1 MKVHPA
7 PETLASVVP
16 VWVASARDLA
26 NIQAA
31 AESEAGRRFQFGLY
45 SLYYPKALRQPWLHP
60 LVTPWWLYV
69 TRDTVSRCAGVGRP
83 AAAAAAGLVGGRGG
97 AAAGAQRGGHL
108 ARGGAEDGHWPGEA
122 VTKLS

>member
-1 MKVHPA
+1 MLVWCTLCPAVKVHPT

-31 AESEAGRRFQFGLY
+31 AESEAGRGFQFGLY

-60 LVTPWWLYV
+60 LVT
-69 TRDTVSRCAGVGRP
+69 TGDCM
-83 AAAAAAGLVGGRGG
+83 
-97 AAAGAQRGGHL
+97 
-108 ARGGAEDGHWPGEA
+108 
-122 VTKLS
+122 

>member
-1 MKVHPA
+1 MCPAVKVHPT
-7 PETLASVVP
+7 PETLASVVL

-60 LVTPWWLYV
+60 LVTPGDCSPLTPVSGVQVWGSQQLLRLRAWW
-69 TRDTVSRCAGVGRP
+69 AGE
-83 AAAAAAGLVGGRGG
+83 AGLPLVLSVADISPGAGRRTDTG
-97 AAAGAQRGGHL
+97 QVRQ
-108 ARGGAEDGHWPGEA
+108 
-122 VTKLS
+122 